1 MNVVVESALTAG
13 LASVVAGVFW
23 LLGWRLRRAHTLLS
37 ALGVSVGFVVLY
49 WRVQGRPDFPP
60 IDATQWVFWH
70 ALLALPI
77 GWLAGIA
84 PAYRWVWVW
93 GALLG
98 VLWLFVLPFR
108 PLLESGFWSL
118 TAGVGY
124 IVGFALATWL
134 LMTLTAPLGDMRG
147 VATPFLIALIGGV
160 SAGVLFYGAKSAS
173 LAQLS
178 GTLGGVIGIGVLL
191 AFLRGFTIGRGA
203 IALTMFLYLSLW
215 TTAFGFAQLTLG
227 QLMVLY
233 LLTLTP
239 ALQLLPVVQRMSPAV
254 RFGLPL
260 AIVLV
265 VGGATVGMTY
275 SAYMAQSGDYYSY

>member
-1 MNVVVESALTAG
+1 VSVVIESMLTAG
-13 LASVVAGVFW
+13 LAALAAGVLW
-23 LLGWRLRRAHTLLS
+23 LLGWRLRRAHALLS
-37 ALGVSVGFVVLY
+37 ALGVSVGFAVLY
-49 WRVQGRPDFPP
+49 WRVLGRPDFPP

-70 ALLALPI
+70 ALFALPI
-77 GWLAGIA
+77 GCLAGIA

-98 VLWLFVLPFR
+98 VLWLFVPPFR
-108 PLLESGFWSL
+108 PLMESGFWSL

-134 LMTLTAPLGDMRG
+134 LMTLTAPLGEERG
-147 VATPFLIALIGGV
+147 IATPFLMASLGGV

-178 GTLGGVIGIGVLL
+178 GTLGAVVGVGVLL
-191 AFLRGFTIGRGA
+191 AFLSGFAVGRGA

-215 TTAFGFAQLTLG
+215 TTAFGFAQLTLA
-227 QLMVLY
+227 QLAVLY
-233 LLTLTP
+233 LLALTP
-239 ALQLLPVVQRMSPAV
+239 AVRLLPALRRQSPAV
-254 RFGLPL
+254 RFALPL

-265 VGGATVGMTY
+265 VGGTAVGMSY
-275 SAYMAQSGDYYSY
+275 SAYIAQGSDYYSY

>member
-1 MNVVVESALTAG
+1 VSVILESALTAG
-13 LASVVAGVFW
+13 LAALAAGVFW
-23 LLGWRLRRAHTLLS
+23 LLGWRLRRAYALLS
-37 ALGVSVGFVVLY
+37 ALGVSVGFAVLY

-70 ALLALPI
+70 ALFALPL

-98 VLWLFVLPFR
+98 VLWLFVPPLR
-108 PLLESGFWSL
+108 PLMESGFWLL
-118 TAGVGY
+118 TTGVAY

-134 LMTLTAPLGDMRG
+134 LVTLTAPLGEERG
-147 VATPFLIALIGGV
+147 LATPFLIALLGGV

-178 GTLGGVIGIGVLL
+178 GTLGAVVGMGVPL

-203 IALTMFLYLSLW
+203 VALAMLLFMSLW
-215 TTAFGFAQLTLG
+215 TTALGFAQLTLG
-227 QLMVLY
+227 QLVVLY
-233 LLTLTP
+233 LLALTP
-239 ALQLLPVVQRMSPAV
+239 ALRLLPAMQRLSPAV
-254 RFGLPL
+254 RFALPL

-265 VGGATVGMTY
+265 VGGAAVGMTY
-275 SAYMAQSGDYYSY
+275 SAYMAQSGDTYSY